1 MNPEESSIERLKRTL
16 YSRNEDIIPK
26 EKRTPVAPKEYDVP
40 TDWGSKPNYDLPP
53 EVIIKR
59 NNAFF
64 NKYFFGSVVFFLVSV
79 GVAAFIFL
87 GGLNT
92 ISSNNITMD
101 IIAPTSVSSGEEL
114 SIGLSIK
121 NGNRTT
127 LEDATLFIDYPDGTE
142 SVLEENKPISHEE
155 VALGVIE
162 NGQIKD
168 HSLRVVLFGEKDT
181 VKTFSFRIEYK
192 VTGSNATFSKE
203 KTYEVLIGSSPIILE
218 LDYPKEVN
226 SGQNITIDVSVTSN
240 SSVPIKDA
248 IVKIEYP
255 YGFTYK
261 GSNIKPVRDDSVWSI
276 GDLKNGDKK
285 IISINGVLIGQ
296 NLEDRSFRISA
307 GTKSGG
313 VFDFDTPLVSNL
325 ITMGIRKS
333 FFDLEVDSYNN
344 GVANPGATNGTSISW
359 QNTLPDKIVDSTIE
373 VKLSGNALDR
383 SRVTVADQGFYRSV
397 EDKIVWDKNTTSNL
411 GDMSPGDSGRVSFS
425 VASISNLVQPKLI
438 KNPYIDLKIVISG
451 ERVGRDGGKVSST
464 EDVTIKISS
473 VANLTSKSLRSTGPF
488 SNSGPIPPK
497 ADMETTYTISWTLTN
512 TTSDLRGTSVRAVL
526 PQGVSWKGETS
537 PSSEKITFDPD
548 TRVVTWDIG
557 NVSAGSG
564 FTSSAKQV
572 YFKLGIVP
580 SLNQVSTVPNLL
592 LSSNLTSIDSHTG
605 AELKTFASQTNTKFE
620 DGMPA
625 GGDIVA
631 N

>member
-344 GVANPGATNGTSISW
+344 GIANPGATNGTSISW

-605 AELKTFASQTNTKFE
+605 AELKTSASQTNTKFE

-625 GGDIVA
+625 GGDVVA